1 MDCPET
7 ARLRLYTSLKD
18 PILVIF
24 NWKIIIAILSAAVLY
39 TLIFVGLPYIFLDAP
54 ACTTGAHVNQCSS
67 LFEMDAIDHWR
78 RGLFVLM
85 LTIFLRLW
93 YVYFKS
99 SFQPHET
106 LPDGTPKP
114 DYNYEYAVQS
124 LRRFLALCAV
134 QWQGNQ
140 SKDHLE
146 KSSKKSDRFFEVTP
160 SDNQNNYVI
169 NEFVSSK
176 NDEGAP
182 LNEAFRRKASMSV
195 EVAALFM
202 VIVTL
207 ILDKSSDVI
216 TSYQGEALA
225 LDLWEVLM
233 LSLSSIFGIISFIC
247 FLISVDSL
255 DTTFNKFVSKSTR
268 HIALQY
274 FYQVTSNPRYC
285 AVVSMMMS
293 MIFFFA
299 FYSIFLGTLSL
310 TALMYVGHRL
320 WFPDIN
326 QALASSGFNINFNP
340 TTDNEQDIYV
350 IKRRKIS
357 LSLFITLLIAELLY
371 LTTIGFYDAGIFF
384 SNI

>member
-18 PILVIF
+18 PFLVVF
-24 NWKIIIAILSAAVLY
+24 NWKFIIAILSAVALY
-39 TLIFVGLPYIFLDAP
+39 TLVFVGLPYIFLDAP
-54 ACTTGAHVNQCSS
+54 ACTTGEHIDRCSS
-67 LFEMDAIDHWR
+67 LFAMDAIDHWR
-78 RGLFVLM
+78 RSLFILM

-99 SFQPHET
+99 SFQTHET

-114 DYNYEYAVQS
+114 DYSYEYAVQS
-124 LRRFLALCAV
+124 LRRFLILCAV

-140 SKDHLE
+140 SKDHLDE
-146 KSSKKSDRFFEVTP
+146 SNKKSDRFFEVTP
-160 SDNQNNYVI
+160 SDNPNNYVI
-169 NEFVSSK
+169 NEFVSPK
-176 NDEGAP
+176 NDDGAP

-216 TSYQGEALA
+216 TSYHGEALA
-225 LDLWEVLM
+225 LDLWEILM

-268 HIALQY
+268 HVALQY

-293 MIFFFA
+293 MVFFFA

-310 TALMYVGHRL
+310 TALMYVGYRL

-326 QALASSGFNINFNP
+326 QALASSGFNINFNAI
-340 TTDNEQDIYV
+340 TDNEQDIYV

-357 LSLFITLLIAELLY
+357 LSLFITILIVELLY
-371 LTTIGFYDAGIFF
+371 LTTIGFCDAGIFF
-384 SNI
+384 PNI